1 MHFTEYDV
9 RLAAYAAIVN
19 ENREI
24 LLAWYNGEGRL
35 QPRWTMPGG
44 GVEFEETIEEAAVRE
59 VYEETGFHVDLGPLL
74 AINHF
79 TDNSSSRSAKP
90 FRSQQFLFSATITA
104 GELGTTE
111 VGGTTDL
118 ARWIPLDDLPH
129 LPEGTSRIV
138 EIAWEAFR

>member
-44 GVEFEETIEEAAVRE
+44 GV
-59 VYEETGFHVDLGPLL
+59 
-74 AINHF
+74 
-79 TDNSSSRSAKP
+79 
-90 FRSQQFLFSATITA
+90 
-104 GELGTTE
+104 
-111 VGGTTDL
+111 
-118 ARWIPLDDLPH
+118 DLPH

>member
-44 GVEFEETIEEAAVRE
+44 GVEFEESVEEATIRE
-59 VYEETGFHVDLGPLL
+59 VYEETGFHVELGPLL
-74 AINHF
+74 AIHHF
-79 TDNSSSRSAKP
+79 TDNSSSRSTKP
-90 FRSQQFLFSATITA
+90 FRSQQFLFSATIIG

-118 ARWIPLDDLPH
+118 ARWIPLDQLPH
-129 LPEGTSRIV
+129 LPEGSSRIV
-138 EIAWEAFR
+138 EIAWEALR